1 MFTKIKGTQTW
12 LDYYYVAA
20 FRKPYISLHKPYVS
34 LHKPYVSLREPYV
47 SLHKLTY
54 AILDRILHS

>member
-34 LHKPYVSLREPYV
+34 LRKVLEFV
-47 SLHKLTY
+47 VGVWVGVFF
-54 AILDRILHS
+54 